1 MQHIPG
7 LQEFKK
13 QQFMQDAVGPFGP
26 FYDDPSTSDIVVMA
40 GEAKIHSHKMFLS
53 AHSSLFKAMFQVMN
67 AAFEVICC
75 GYDFAAPC
83 RLAQRRALRK
93 K

>member
-13 QQFMQDAVGPFGP
+13 QQFMQDAAAPFGP

-40 GEAKIHSHKMFLS
+40 GEAKIHAHKMFLS
-53 AHSSLFKAMFQVMN
+53 KHSSLFKALFAQKLLAGIMKHTASKQAALEN
-67 AAFEVICC
+67 A
-75 GYDFAAPC
+75 
-83 RLAQRRALRK
+83 
-93 K
+93 